1 MVDSQEPYAP
11 LQAPGISVRVDR
23 AMHVAALRYFDA
35 QGAFAQACHAA
46 LGVPLPTA
54 LRAVE
59 VPGTPPGIEFI
70 LAWRHP
76 TQTLVLSNDGAALA
90 SLQAELSTAVDGVCL
105 DQSGGLWVLRL
116 QGERTSDLLLRI
128 GNAASV
134 PLPGEAHVSRMAELP
149 VLSLSV
155 KAGETLLLID
165 RVYVEHLL
173 SWIRVTLADFD

>member
-1 MVDSQEPYAP
+1 MADLKDPYAP
-11 LQAPGISVRVDR
+11 LQASGISVRVDR

-76 TQTLVLSNDGAALA
+76 TQTLILSNDSMALA
-90 SLQAELSTAVDGVCL
+90 TLQSELSTAVEGVCL

-116 QGERTSDLLLRI
+116 QGERTRDLMLRI
-128 GNAASV
+128 GNEASIPNPGAA
-134 PLPGEAHVSRMAELP
+134 HICRIAELP

-155 KAGETLLLID
+155 KPGETLLLID
-165 RVYVEHLL
+165 RAYAEHLL
-173 SWIRVTLADFD
+173 NWIRATLADFD